1 MGSEYI
7 PPARLAILEAD
18 TPVPGVKAKYGSYGG
33 VFRNL
38 FERAC
43 ATLNPPQP
51 LSAQL
56 DLSYHD
62 IVNDLDAYPDLEA
75 IDAILI
81 SGSKYSAY
89 ENDEWILRLVDFT
102 RRCLESGRVRVIGVC
117 FGHQIVGRAMGADV
131 GKNDRGWELSVTE
144 HKLTDEGK
152 RLFGMDKI
160 SIHEMHRDVVF
171 NLPQG
176 VTKLAHTDVCDV
188 QGMYEP
194 RRLLTVQGHP
204 EFTGDMVREILE
216 MRRYGGII
224 SKDLF
229 EDGMRRVN
237 NKHDGV
243 AVARAFLRFLHE

>member
-7 PPARLAILEAD
+7 QPVRLAILEAD
-18 TPVPGVKAKYGSYGG
+18 TPVPGIKAKYGSYGG
-33 VFRNL
+33 VFRHL
-38 FERAC
+38 FEQAC

-56 DLSYHD
+56 DISHHD
-62 IVNDLDAYPDLEA
+62 IVNDLDAYPDPET

-81 SGSKYSAY
+81 TGSKYSAY
-89 ENDEWILRLVDFT
+89 ENDEWIIRLTQYT
-102 RRCLESGRVRVIGVC
+102 RRCLEGGRVRVVGVC

-131 GKNDRGWELSVTE
+131 GKNIRGWELSVTGHE
-144 HKLTDEGK
+144 LTDEGK
-152 RLFGMDKI
+152 KLFGMEKI

-171 NLPQG
+171 SLPPG
-176 VTKLAHTDVCDV
+176 VTNLASTDVCEV
-188 QGMYEP
+188 QAMYVP
-194 RRLLTVQGHP
+194 RRLVTVQGHP

-224 SKDLF
+224 GQDIF

-243 AVARAFLRFLHE
+243 AVARAFLRFLRE